1 VWVSECEWVSED
13 GKDGK
18 EEARIQNKTK
28 TPHVN
33 VGKNNLQDEKPCLHC
48 DMALQSSL
56 RAQRYVQMFPAGC
69 VWKGFGQEMRMG
81 QNRIDTYR

>member
-1 VWVSECEWVSED
+1 MSED

-33 VGKNNLQDEKPCLHC
+33 VGKNNPVKHIENTKLLNSLLLIRGSLH
-48 DMALQSSL
+48 D
-56 RAQRYVQMFPAGC
+56 
-69 VWKGFGQEMRMG
+69 
-81 QNRIDTYR
+81 I